1 MCRDPRKFKLPAKLG
16 ALFKLKEPSNRKKKP
31 KVVCRRSRTRHGR
44 LESFF
49 SKRVALDLPD
59 FAAALNEL

>member
-1 MCRDPRKFKLPAKLG
+1 MCRDPRKFKLPAKVG
-16 ALFKLKEPSNRKKKP
+16 TLFESKEPSNRKKKL
-31 KVVCRRSRTRHGR
+31 KVVCRSRRTRHGR